1 MIICMTIRWV
11 LFVLCFLRIT
21 DFRLEYDVK
30 TGVKV
35 KKQYGKRCLRVKQD
49 EVYLR
54 AKKRVE
60 NLKAFYIHLTVYILV
75 NVMLFIINII
85 SDSSKLWFL
94 YPLAGWGIGIVIHGL
109 TTFPVG
115 IFGKEWEERKIKE
128 YMEKDK

>member
-1 MIICMTIRWV
+1 VER
-11 LFVLCFLRIT
+11 
-21 DFRLEYDVK
+21 
-30 TGVKV
+30 
-35 KKQYGKRCLRVKQD
+35 D

-54 AKKRVE
+54 AKKRME

-75 NVMLFIINII
+75 NLMLFFINIS

-94 YPLAGWGIGIVIHGL
+94 YPLGGWGIGIVIHGL
-109 TTFPVG
+109 TTFPFG

>member
-1 MIICMTIRWV
+1 M
-11 LFVLCFLRIT
+11 
-21 DFRLEYDVK
+21 E
-30 TGVKV
+30 
-35 KKQYGKRCLRVKQD
+35 QD

-75 NVMLFIINII
+75 NLMLFFINIS
-85 SDSSKLWFL
+85 SDASKLWFL
-94 YPLAGWGIGIVIHGL
+94 YPLGGWGIGIVIHGL
-109 TTFPVG
+109 TTFPFG

>member
-1 MIICMTIRWV
+1 MER
-11 LFVLCFLRIT
+11 
-21 DFRLEYDVK
+21 
-30 TGVKV
+30 
-35 KKQYGKRCLRVKQD
+35 D

-54 AKKRVE
+54 AKKRME

-75 NVMLFIINII
+75 NLMLFFINIS

-94 YPLAGWGIGIVIHGL
+94 YPLGGWGIGIVIHGL
-109 TTFPVG
+109 TTFPFG

>member
-1 MIICMTIRWV
+1 MFKSER
-11 LFVLCFLRIT
+11 
-21 DFRLEYDVK
+21 
-30 TGVKV
+30 
-35 KKQYGKRCLRVKQD
+35 D

-54 AKKRVE
+54 AKKRME

-75 NVMLFIINII
+75 NLMLFFINIS

-94 YPLAGWGIGIVIHGL
+94 YPLGGWGIGIVIHGL
-109 TTFPVG
+109 TTFPFG